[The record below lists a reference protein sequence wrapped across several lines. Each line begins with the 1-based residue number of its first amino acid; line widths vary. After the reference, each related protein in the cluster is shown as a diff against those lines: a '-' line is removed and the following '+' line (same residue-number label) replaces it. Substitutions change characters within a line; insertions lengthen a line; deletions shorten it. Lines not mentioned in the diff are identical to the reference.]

1 MNTTSVSA
9 QPTTWQAQLETYTSE
24 EFIQSGKHVEIPQA
38 FKDKMAAFAKEHPE
52 RASDINQSLAAIE
65 KWADFVNEQLGSND
79 LSEAEKKDFMATF
92 FNESS
97 DDLEDPGSGVI
108 GRILSAAVSGDEGA
122 FNEMFDDNWLADE
135 LRQDDVKAIDDD
147 RQKTFKEWREA
158 NGIQRPADKGAINAL
173 NKIFGEQRAT
183 LDEYKGM
190 TIAEAAERMESRPTV
205 AKPA

>member
-9 QPTTWQAQLETYTSE
+9 QPTTWQAQLETFTSE
-24 EFIQSGKHVEIPQA
+24 EFIESGEHIEIPQA

-52 RASDINQSLAAIE
+52 RASDIHQSLTAIE

-97 DDLEDPGSGVI
+97 DSLDDGGSGAI
-108 GRILSAAVSGDEGA
+108 GRILSAVISGDEGA
-122 FNEMFDDNWLADE
+122 FNDMFCDGVNDE
-135 LRQDDVKAIDDD
+135 LRQDDIEGIDDD

-190 TIAEAAERMESRPTV
+190 SIAEAAERMEARRTV

>member
-38 FKDKMAAFAKEHPE
+38 FKDKMAAFAKDHPE

-97 DDLEDPGSGVI
+97 DDLENGSSGAI

-122 FNEMFDDNWLADE
+122 FNEMFCDGAGDE
-135 LRQDDVKAIDDD
+135 IRQDDVKDIDED

-190 TIAEAAERMESRPTV
+190 TITEAADRMESRRTV